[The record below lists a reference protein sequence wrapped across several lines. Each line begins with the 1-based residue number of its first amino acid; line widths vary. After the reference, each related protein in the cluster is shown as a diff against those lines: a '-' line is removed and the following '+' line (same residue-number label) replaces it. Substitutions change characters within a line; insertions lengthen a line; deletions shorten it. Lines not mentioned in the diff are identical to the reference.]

1 MMHTGAKVIRVKNQ
15 IILEIGALF
24 ENTFTVK
31 DTVGLIEEKWRQ
43 KYLYAHC
50 YEINHLEDGLP
61 TLLKACQGFRYC
73 LLMKQV
79 QEKG

>member
-1 MMHTGAKVIRVKNQ
+1 MMHTGARVKNQ

-24 ENTFTVK
+24 EITFTVK

-50 YEINHLEDGLP
+50 YEIP

>member
-1 MMHTGAKVIRVKNQ
+1 MMHTGARVKNQ

-50 YEINHLEDGLP
+50 YEINHLEDG
-61 TLLKACQGFRYC
+61 QGFRYC